1 MSYTGYSGLTGSMIL
16 SLLLHTAVMALLF
29 LSPSFPSPKLTFG
42 PVYNVSLVDF
52 ADKSLAGA
60 VVSASEKGFK
70 REIGYKS
77 IVKRNVVEK
86 NAVPIYRIEKEATRK
101 QNFEE
106 AVEKIKKKVAAA
118 GKEVQRPPVN
128 VSSTKQ
134 YGSGGDVLTGSA
146 VGQKT
151 GAKEGAGAGGVAFS
165 SSGEGAGTDAK
176 FNAYYRE
183 IWFRIKEKWVLP
195 QAIIPKGG
203 LESVI
208 LITVLRTG
216 VVTDFRFEKPSG
228 NRYFDESAMKAVQKA
243 SPLPPLPGWL
253 SGSSL
258 SLGIRFHSS
267 ELGP

>member
-1 MSYTGYSGLTGSMIL
+1 VSYIDYSGLTGSVLL
-16 SLLLHTAVMALLF
+16 SLLLHAAVLALLF

-52 ADKSLAGA
+52 ADRPPAG
-60 VVSASEKGFK
+60 SGLLASEKGFK

-86 NAVPIYRIEKEATRK
+86 NTVPIYRIEKESNRNYA
-101 QNFEE
+101 FEK
-106 AVEKIKKKVAAA
+106 AVEEIKKKVAA
-118 GKEVQRPPVN
+118 GKEVQKRPVDAP
-128 VSSTKQ
+128 STKK
-134 YGSGGDVLTGSA
+134 YGSAENALTGSA
-146 VGQKT
+146 VNQKT
-151 GAKEGAGAGGVAFS
+151 DAKESAGSGGLAYS
-165 SSGEGAGTDAK
+165 SSGEDAGTDAK
-176 FNAYYRE
+176 VNAYYRE
-183 IWFRIKEKWVLP
+183 IWLRIKEKWVLP
-195 QAIIPKGG
+195 RAIIPKGG

-208 LITVLRTG
+208 VITVLRTG
-216 VVTDFRFEKPSG
+216 AVTDFRFEKPSG

>member
-1 MSYTGYSGLTGSMIL
+1 MSYTGYNGLTGSMIL
-16 SLLLHTAVMALLF
+16 SLLLHTAVLALLF

-52 ADKSLAGA
+52 ADKSQTGSG
-60 VVSASEKGFK
+60 VSASEEGFK

-77 IVKRNVVEK
+77 IVKRSVVEK
-86 NAVPIYRIEKEATRK
+86 NTVPIYRIEKESNDNYA
-101 QNFEE
+101 FEK
-106 AVEKIKKKVAAA
+106 AVEEIKKKVAA
-118 GKEVQRPPVN
+118 GKEVQKRPVN
-128 VSSTKQ
+128 APSTKK
-134 YGSGGDVLTGSA
+134 YGTAESAFIGDAVSKKTDAPKGTG
-146 VGQKT
+146 T
-151 GAKEGAGAGGVAFS
+151 GGVAYS
-165 SSGEGAGTDAK
+165 SSGEGSGTDAK
-176 FNAYYRE
+176 INAYYRE

-208 LITVLRTG
+208 VINVLRTG
-216 VVTDFRFEKPSG
+216 TVTDFRFEKPSG
-228 NRYFDESAMKAVQKA
+228 NKYFDESAMRAVQKA